1 VRRDWESLVVV
12 GILALEQTECTMKRI
27 WLLSLVTLF
36 LTSCGSAD
44 GDAESLVWA
53 DLGSQWTVDAV
64 GEDHGPGQPG
74 NDSASQPEFSW
85 TLPDVT
91 YNPDERSPPPP
102 PPDTQVQPDTKPP
115 PPPPDSPCH
124 HLQAKESLNDLAQ
137 SYSAGNWKNVLY
149 QIADRRYDPGH
160 FLLTNVQ
167 DEAQLPNWVQTNSF
181 QNLVM
186 STSTAIHETN
196 HMYGFELGG
205 WNNYGFF
212 VCEEVVLI
220 VPWTETPPRSLI
232 YSSVNTG
239 LSQMLGQYA
248 DLYLTGTMGNQGF
261 HTLLDELNAYIHSAF
276 VDYQLVDQ
284 MPMGRSI
291 SSLDG
296 LAAFMYFTELYL
308 KYVRTNNPGAYNS
321 TVANAQMADVIITM
335 FNRAEWIIDASADQA
350 HKLNLM
356 ADPVFDQVF
365 HPDLY
370 SEIELLKN

>member
-1 VRRDWESLVVV
+1 MRRALLYSLTA
-12 GILALEQTECTMKRI
+12 IF
-27 WLLSLVTLF
+27 LVA
-36 LTSCGSAD
+36 CGSAD
-44 GDAESLVWA
+44 GDADSLVWA
-53 DLGSQWTVDAV
+53 DLGSQWPDDLI
-64 GEDHGPGQPG
+64 GEDQGPEPHV
-74 NDSASQPEFSW
+74 NDTASQPEFTW
-85 TLPDVT
+85 LPPDVS
-91 YNPDERSPPPP
+91 YDPDQGSP
-102 PPDTQVQPDTKPP
+102 PPDTQVQPDIQ

-124 HLQAKESLNDLAQ
+124 HLQAKESLADLAQ

-160 FLLTNVQ
+160 YLLTHVQ

-205 WNNYGFF
+205 WSNYGFF
-212 VCEEVVLI
+212 ICEEVVLV
-220 VPWTETPPRSLI
+220 VPWTDTPPRSVI
-232 YSSVNTG
+232 YSSVNKG
-239 LSQMLGQYA
+239 LSQMLAQYA
-248 DLYLTGTMGNQGF
+248 DLYLTGGMGNQGF
-261 HTLLDELNAYIHSAF
+261 HTLIDELNAYTHSIF
-276 VDYQLVDQ
+276 VDYQLVDK
-284 MPMGRSI
+284 MPMGQSI

-321 TVANAQMADVIITM
+321 TVANPQMADVIVTM

-350 HKLNLM
+350 YKLNLM

-370 SEIELLKN
+370 SEIELLKD